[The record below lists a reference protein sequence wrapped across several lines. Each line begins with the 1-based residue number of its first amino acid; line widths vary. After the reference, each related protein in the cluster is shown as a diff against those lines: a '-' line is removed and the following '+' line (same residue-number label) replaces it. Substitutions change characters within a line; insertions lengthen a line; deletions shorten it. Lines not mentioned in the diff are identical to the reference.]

1 MNIASV
7 YDGLVGQGHIVDV
20 LRKTVAT
27 TRSSQAGEI
36 PGTDNAMV
44 HAWLFTGPPGSGR
57 SSAAIAFAQA
67 LVCPQ
72 QGCGLCNA
80 CRSVL
85 GSAHPDVEVIRTQG
99 LSIKIDEVREL
110 LARVAWAPAMGG
122 WRVVVMEDA
131 DRLTDSAANALL
143 KAIEEPGNRTVWLL
157 CAPTLHDVLP
167 TIRSR
172 CRHLQLVTPST
183 QAVAQ
188 VLQSRDGIS
197 PEMADFA
204 ARVSQGHI
212 GRARYLANNES
223 VRNLRSTIMKLPVTL
238 KGISSAFAAAQT
250 LVDLA
255 TAQANESAE
264 ARNQREIDELALAY
278 GKGATGR
285 GMATGGSKAIKEL
298 EKEQKTRSTRMV
310 RDSLDAALL
319 DIAGFYR
326 DVMLVQAGRT
336 DTLINKELEHQITT
350 YATNTKAHTTI
361 TKINAIMSARTNL
374 GHNAAPLLTVEA
386 LMCVLA
392 R

>member
-1 MNIASV
+1 MSV
-7 YDGLVGQGHIVDV
+7 FDNLVGQEHVVEII
-20 LRKTVAT
+20 KNAVAAT
-27 TRSSQAGEI
+27 NTQSM
-36 PGTDNAMV
+36 T
-44 HAWLFTGPPGSGR
+44 HAWVCTGPPGSGR

-67 LVCPQ
+67 LVCPDN
-72 QGCGLCNA
+72 GCGTCNA
-80 CRSVL
+80 CRSAAN
-85 GSAHPDVEVIRTQG
+85 GAHPDVEVIRTEG

-110 LARVAWAPAMGG
+110 LARVAWAPSMGG

-131 DRLTDSAANALL
+131 DRLTESAANALL

-183 QAVAQ
+183 SAVAQ
-188 VLQSRDGIS
+188 VLQNRDGIS
-197 PEMADFA
+197 PQMADFA

-223 VRNLRSTIMKLPVTL
+223 VRNTRTTIMKLPLTL
-238 KGISSAFAAAQT
+238 NGISSAFAAAQT

-255 TAQANESAE
+255 TDQANEAAE
-264 ARNQREIDELALAY
+264 ERNQTEVDDLSLAY

-298 EKEQKTRSTRMV
+298 EKEQKTRNTRMV
-310 RDSLDAALL
+310 RDGLDVALL
-319 DIAGFYR
+319 DIATFYR
-326 DVMLVQAGRT
+326 DVMMVQSGAT
-336 DTLINKELEHQITT
+336 DSLINKELEHQITT
-350 YATNTKAHTTI
+350 YANNTKAHTTI
-361 TKINAIMSARTNL
+361 NKINAIMAARTNL
-374 GHNAAPLLTVEA
+374 GHNAAPLLTIEA